1 MTRLDD
7 EILMRR
13 VDGELTPDEVAR
25 VDASAQRDPAV
36 AARLAALRST
46 RTVAREAFP
55 TTQDA
60 RDADLARMIR
70 SAPAKASPLAGLG
83 AMLADAFAPRRAVI
97 WGGLATAAF
106 VGGLALGPLLDDR
119 DAGLRIEDG
128 GVLVDAGLVRVLDT
142 GLAADG
148 ADSDGRSVGLTFRDQ
163 DGAWCRTFNVGKA
176 GVSGLA
182 CRQNGLWA
190 MRVMAPLEQ
199 AGGDFRTASSE
210 MPAAVL
216 DVVDATII
224 GETLGGVEEA
234 AARDR
239 GWPSARP

>member
-13 VDGELTPDEVAR
+13 VDGELAPDEVAR
-25 VDASAQRDPAV
+25 VDAAAQADPVV
-36 AARLAALRST
+36 AARLAALRGM
-46 RTVAREAFP
+46 RAVAREAFP

-83 AMLADAFAPRRAVI
+83 AILAEAFAPRRAAI

-106 VGGLALGPLLDDR
+106 VGGLALAPLMGGR
-119 DAGLRIEDG
+119 EEGMRIEDG
-128 GVLVDAGLVRVLDT
+128 GVLADAGLVRVLDT

-148 ADSDGRSVGLTFRDQ
+148 ADADGRAVGLTFRDQ
-163 DGAWCRTFNVGKA
+163 DGAWCRTFSEGQA
-176 GVSGLA
+176 GVAGLA
-182 CRQNGLWA
+182 CRQDGRWA
-190 MRVMAPLEQ
+190 MRVMAPLGD
-199 AGGDFRTASSE
+199 AGGEIRTASSE
-210 MPAAVL
+210 TPEAVL
-216 DVVDATII
+216 NAVDAVIA
-224 GETLGGVEEA
+224 GEAVDAAAEA

-239 GWPSARP
+239 GWR